1 MFNIDQY
8 LKRFSKKINSLD
20 FDKEKIVEVVNNIT
34 KINIKKEE
42 IEIKDYKIYIKTTT
56 VGKNQL
62 FIYKKQ
68 ILDKIKSS
76 TNSQFIDIS

>member
-1 MFNIDQY
+1 MFNIEQY

-20 FDKEKIVEVVNNIT
+20 FDKEKIVEIINNLTKLSVNKND
-34 KINIKKEE
+34 
-42 IEIKDYKIYIKTTT
+42 IEIKDFKVYIKTTSI
-56 VGKNQL
+56 GKNQL

-76 TNSQFIDIS
+76 TNTNFIDIV